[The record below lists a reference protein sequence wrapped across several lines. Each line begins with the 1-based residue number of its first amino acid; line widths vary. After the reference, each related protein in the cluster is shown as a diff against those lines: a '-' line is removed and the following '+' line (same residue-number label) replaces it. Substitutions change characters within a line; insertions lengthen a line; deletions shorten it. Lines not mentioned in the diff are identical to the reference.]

1 MNVKQWKMK
10 RALCLL
16 LAAVLLSF
24 GGCTAANQPGSPGGT
39 GGSTQPAAPAVRTRS
54 VDLMAEVN
62 PTADTRKT
70 SGMSPEAAAAAADF
84 ALRLFRAG
92 SKAGENSLI
101 SPLSVLS
108 ALAMTANGAKGET
121 LEQMERTLGLSR
133 EQYNEFF
140 RGYLAALGEDSKNAL
155 RLANS
160 VWFTNDPRFTVN
172 QDFLQTNADFYGAG
186 VYQAPFDNTTLR
198 DINNWVKEKT
208 AGMIPEILDEIPLEA
223 VMYLVNALAFEG
235 KWMTPYNKY
244 SVAPGEFIA
253 ANGNERSVDF
263 MYAEEHA
270 YLEDENA
277 TGFLKY
283 YEGGR
288 YAFAALLPRE
298 GVSVEQYLAAL
309 DGAALR
315 AMLTNP
321 RPEAVQTSLPKFEAA
336 WSGELSELLK
346 SMGMTVPFD
355 SSAADF
361 SGLGSSTGGNIFI
374 NRVLHKTFIS
384 VAEQGTRAGA
394 ATAVEMT
401 DEAVM
406 EITRQVYLDR
416 PFVYMLV
423 DCETGL
429 PFFIGTMLDPAG

>member
-1 MNVKQWKMK
+1 MKRWKMK
-10 RALCLL
+10 RAVCLL
-16 LAAVLLSF
+16 LAAVLLF
-24 GGCTAANQPGSPGGT
+24 CLGGCTAANRPASTGGT
-39 GGSTQPAAPAVRTRS
+39 DKPTQPNAPAVQALS
-54 VDLMAEVN
+54 VNLMADIK
-62 PTADTRKT
+62 PTANARATGT
-70 SGMSPEAAAAAADF
+70 SQEAAAAAADF

-92 SKAGENSLI
+92 SKAGENTLF

-133 EQYNEFF
+133 EQYNDFF
-140 RGYLAALGEDSKNAL
+140 RSYLAALNEDGNHAL

-160 VWFTNDPRFTVN
+160 VWFTSDSRFTVN
-172 QDFLQTNADFYGAG
+172 RDFLQTNADFYGVG
-186 VYQAPFDNTTLR
+186 VYQAPFDETTLR

-208 AGMIPEILDEIPLEA
+208 NGMIPEILDEIPAEA
-223 VMYLVNALAFEG
+223 VMYLVNALAFES
-235 KWMTPYNKY
+235 KWAQPYDEY
-244 SVAPGEFIA
+244 SVASGKFTA
-253 ANGNERSVDF
+253 ANGAQRTVDF

-309 DGAALR
+309 DGTALQT
-315 AMLTNP
+315 MLANP
-321 RPEAVQTSLPKFEAA
+321 RIEAVQTSLPKFEAE
-336 WSGELSELLK
+336 WSGELSELLE

-355 SSAADF
+355 SRSADF